1 MSIVIILVLVGH
13 VCFVDFSISI
23 TRVYRHEI
31 CKRQP
36 SVLVVPGRLR
46 ALCAAAAAAGHAA
59 AAIPCFCHCLFAL
72 DAHVMAMSWLEM
84 ASPRLVRP
92 LGVAAASS
100 AALADRGW
108 VRPGPVLAGA

>member
-46 ALCAAAAAAGHAA
+46 ALCAAAAAVGHAA

-72 DAHVMAMSWLEM
+72 DAHVMA
-84 ASPRLVRP
+84 
-92 LGVAAASS
+92 
-100 AALADRGW
+100 
-108 VRPGPVLAGA
+108 

>member
-46 ALCAAAAAAGHAA
+46 ALCAAAASGLAA
-59 AAIPCFCHCLFAL
+59 AAIPYFFTPCLPRMCVAL
-72 DAHVMAMSWLEM
+72 PEM
-84 ASPRLVRP
+84 ALPRRAVP
-92 LGVAAASS
+92 AG
-100 AALADRGW
+100 RGC
-108 VRPGPVLAGA
+108 